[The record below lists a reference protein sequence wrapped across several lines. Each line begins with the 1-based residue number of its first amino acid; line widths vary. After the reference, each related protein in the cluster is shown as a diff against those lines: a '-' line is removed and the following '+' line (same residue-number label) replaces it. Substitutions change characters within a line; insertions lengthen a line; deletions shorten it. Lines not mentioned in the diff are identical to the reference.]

1 MNIEYTTDKKF
12 TKEDI
17 QELFLSVG
25 WVSGQYPNRLYKA
38 LMGSSTVLTA
48 WNGEHLAGLVRV
60 IDDSELVAFMHYVLV
75 NPKYQGNGIAG
86 KMVEMIKENIRIF
99 FILKLCQMKVK
110 MLLSM
115 KNMDLKLWQTE
126 CQCRF
131 ATSMVKIKGTALL
144 SLYYM

>member
-1 MNIEYTTDKKF
+1 MNIEYTTEKKF

-86 KMVEMIKENIRIF
+86 KMVEMIKEKYKDFLYIEV
-99 FILKLCQMKVK
+99 MPDEAK

>member
-1 MNIEYTTDKKF
+1 MNIEYTTEKKF

-48 WNGEHLAGLVRV
+48 WSGEHLAGLVRV

-86 KMVEMIKENIRIF
+86 KMVEMIKEKYKDFLYIEVMPEESKNATF
-99 FILKLCQMKVK
+99 YEKHAFINFNTFYCCSEVVSVVSVVSSVA
-110 MLLSM
+110 LLSM
-115 KNMDLKLWQTE
+115 
-126 CQCRF
+126 
-131 ATSMVKIKGTALL
+131 
-144 SLYYM
+144 

>member
-75 NPKYQGNGIAG
+75 NPKYKGQLCCPFIICKYILLLFRSSFCCFSSGFYCVIVSVIFKCNNIKHINVTIA
-86 KMVEMIKENIRIF
+86 IKISIFKRNI
-99 FILKLCQMKVK
+99 
-110 MLLSM
+110 
-115 KNMDLKLWQTE
+115 T
-126 CQCRF
+126 
-131 ATSMVKIKGTALL
+131 
-144 SLYYM
+144 

>member
-1 MNIEYTTDKKF
+1 MNIEYTTEKKF

-48 WNGEHLAGLVRV
+48 WSGEHLAGLVRV

-86 KMVEMIKENIRIF
+86 KMVEMIKEKYKDFLYIEVMPEESKNATFYEKHGFKI
-99 FILKLCQMKVK
+99 MTDGV
-110 MLLSM
+110 SM
-115 KNMDLKLWQTE
+115 QICNFNGKN
-126 CQCRF
+126 
-131 ATSMVKIKGTALL
+131 
-144 SLYYM
+144 

>member
-48 WNGEHLAGLVRV
+48 WNGEHLARLVRV

-86 KMVEMIKENIRIF
+86 KMVEMIKEKYKDFLYIEV
-99 FILKLCQMKVK
+99 MPDE
-110 MLLSM
+110 S
-115 KNMDLKLWQTE
+115 KN
-126 CQCRF
+126 
-131 ATSMVKIKGTALL
+131 ATFYEKHGFKIMADGVPMQICNFNGKN
-144 SLYYM
+144 

>member
-1 MNIEYTTDKKF
+1 MNIEYTTEKKF

-48 WNGEHLAGLVRV
+48 WSGEHLAGLVRV

-86 KMVEMIKENIRIF
+86 KMVEMIKEKYKDFLYIEVMPEESKNATFYEKHGFKI
-99 FILKLCQMKVK
+99 MADGG
-110 MLLSM
+110 SM
-115 KNMDLKLWQTE
+115 QICNFNGKN
-126 CQCRF
+126 
-131 ATSMVKIKGTALL
+131 
-144 SLYYM
+144 

>member
-1 MNIEYTTDKKF
+1 MNIEYTTEKKF

-48 WNGEHLAGLVRV
+48 WSGEHLAGLVRV

-86 KMVEMIKENIRIF
+86 KMVEMIKEKYKDFLYIEV
-99 FILKLCQMKVK
+99 MPEE
-110 MLLSM
+110 S
-115 KNMDLKLWQTE
+115 KN
-126 CQCRF
+126 
-131 ATSMVKIKGTALL
+131 ATFYEKYGFKIMADGVPMQICNFNGKN
-144 SLYYM
+144 